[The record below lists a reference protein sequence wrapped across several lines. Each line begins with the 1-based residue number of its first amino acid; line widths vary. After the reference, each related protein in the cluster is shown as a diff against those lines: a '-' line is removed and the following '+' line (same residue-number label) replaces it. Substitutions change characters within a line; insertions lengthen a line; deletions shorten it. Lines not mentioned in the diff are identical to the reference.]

1 MNPIFYTEGRNA
13 IPSFTGPFRSMQE
26 LFDALIQK
34 EKKFF
39 EIHGVQ
45 ELMETR
51 RDQVTA
57 ENEVAELIKKLDS
70 LQSKLSKVFDESID
84 QKLFVLIHGDFDAQN
99 ILVER
104 SPVDNDIKIVSIID
118 WEFSRTGSLLELCD
132 YPHWIYETKFGPY
145 EVPSDKVLQE
155 NRENQD
161 LRAYFRDKMV
171 AIFGDKS
178 GLLLDMNV

>member
-1 MNPIFYTEGRNA
+1 MEGRNT
-13 IPSFTGPFRSMQE
+13 IPSFTGPFKSLQE
-26 LFDALIQK
+26 LFNTLIQK

-104 SPVDNDIKIVSIID
+104 SANDEIKIVGIID
-118 WEFSRTGSLLELCD
+118 WEFSRTGTFWNLCK
-132 YPHWIYETKFGPY
+132 YPIWIQDEG
-145 EVPSDKVLQE
+145 EVFKVLRGLDLPE
-155 NRENQD
+155 NRENQM
-161 LRAYFRDKMV
+161 LRDFFHGEMIAKFGSRSGQMLEMKKRDM
-171 AIFGDKS
+171 
-178 GLLLDMNV
+178 